1 MNPDVLYE
9 LVVGGEGLDAVLALV
24 RLGVVAVA
32 LPRVHLHRR
41 LVHEDLEGERNEIC
55 VKSDLWKE
63 NETMVDCDE

>member
-41 LVHEDLEGERNEIC
+41 LVHEDLEGETKRNLRQVRSMERERNHGG
-55 VKSDLWKE
+55 LR
-63 NETMVDCDE
+63 